1 MEADASLI
9 WKVTMFYSNQVLN
22 RKGPLAM
29 VWLAAHM
36 DNKLRKNKVFDANLV
51 GSIGITSVS

>member
-1 MEADASLI
+1 
-9 WKVTMFYSNQVLN
+9 MFYSNQVLN